1 MSLLFFPRPLDEIA
15 FGPVWSLVRVPPI
28 ANLLPEEMPVY
39 TQLKIRFTIYV
50 HLKVPHDTPP
60 LRRFGSLVSLILDF
74 RVSSPWKQLLNI
86 LGFGADIGRFQADLW
101 SI

>member
-1 MSLLFFPRPLDEIA
+1 MRLPFLARRLDEIA

-39 TQLKIRFTIYV
+39 KQLKIGFAIYV

-74 RVSSPWKQLLNI
+74 RVSSP
-86 LGFGADIGRFQADLW
+86 
-101 SI
+101 

>member
-1 MSLLFFPRPLDEIA
+1 MKWGLRPLVS
-15 FGPVWSLVRVPPI
+15 FVRVPPI
-28 ANLLPEEMPVY
+28 ANLCPPETPIY

-60 LRRFGSLVSLILDF
+60 LRGFQPLVSLILDF

>member
-1 MSLLFFPRPLDEIA
+1 MSLLFFPRRLDEIA

-60 LRRFGSLVSLILDF
+60 LRGFGCLVSLHFKLK
-74 RVSSPWKQLLNI
+74 VSSP
-86 LGFGADIGRFQADLW
+86 
-101 SI
+101 

>member
-28 ANLLPEEMPVY
+28 ANLCRPETPIYKQM
-39 TQLKIRFTIYV
+39 KMRFTIYV

-60 LRRFGSLVSLILDF
+60 LR
-74 RVSSPWKQLLNI
+74 
-86 LGFGADIGRFQADLW
+86 GFG
-101 SI
+101 

>member
-39 TQLKIRFTIYV
+39 KQLKILFMDIPR
-50 HLKVPHDTPP
+50 LKVPHDTPP
-60 LRRFGSLVSLILDF
+60 LRGFQSLVSRVLQL
-74 RVSSPWKQLLNI
+74 RVSRPRKGHFAFAATEAS
-86 LGFGADIGRFQADLW
+86 
-101 SI
+101 